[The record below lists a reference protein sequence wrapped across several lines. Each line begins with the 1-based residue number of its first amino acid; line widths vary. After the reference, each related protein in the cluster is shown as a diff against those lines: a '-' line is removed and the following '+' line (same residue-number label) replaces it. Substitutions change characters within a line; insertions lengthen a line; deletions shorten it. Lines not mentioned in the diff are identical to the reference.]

1 MEVREAPGVEALEMP
16 RMEAQMSDKKKRVID
31 LKHIVK
37 RFYIGQ
43 PNELEILHEID
54 LSVEKGEFISIVGES
69 GSGKTTLMNIIG
81 ALDRPTGG
89 EYYLEGIDV
98 CLAKDKKLS
107 ELRNQKI
114 GFIFQ
119 TYNLIART
127 TALSNVELPML
138 YAGVAKAER
147 TARAQELLS
156 MVGMEDRMQHRPD
169 ELSGGQKQR
178 VAIARAM
185 ANDPAILLADEPTGA
200 LDSKTGRTIMDIFHR
215 LHKEQGKTIV
225 LITHSAE
232 LAEETSR
239 VVTLRDG
246 EVTGIRKGGAA
257 C

>member
-1 MEVREAPGVEALEMP
+1 
-16 RMEAQMSDKKKRVID
+16 MSDKKKRVID
-31 LKHIVK
+31 LRQIVK

-43 PNELEILHEID
+43 PNELEILHKID
-54 LSVEKGEFISIVGES
+54 LSVEEGEFISIVGES

-89 EYYLEGIDV
+89 EYYLEGMDV
-98 CLAKDKKLS
+98 CLARDKRLS

-138 YAGVAKAER
+138 YAGVTKAER
-147 TARAQELLS
+147 IARAQELLA

-225 LITHSAE
+225 LITHSRE
-232 LAEETSR
+232 LAEETGR
-239 VVTLRDG
+239 IVTLRDG
-246 EVTGIRKGGAA
+246 EITGIRKGGAV